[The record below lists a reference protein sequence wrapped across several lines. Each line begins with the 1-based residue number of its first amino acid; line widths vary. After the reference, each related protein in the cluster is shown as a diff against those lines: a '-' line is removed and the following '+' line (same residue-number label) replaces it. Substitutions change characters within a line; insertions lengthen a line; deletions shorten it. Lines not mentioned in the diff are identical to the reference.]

1 MITNKTLK
9 YSHAKTCGIVK
20 PPVETP
26 TIKQLP
32 DADIFNVIKPV
43 SAIKQRNTVH
53 KAEVSK
59 PRSLSP
65 KPTTLEEMR
74 HNYYINAKLQREQKI
89 NNLFRNAI

>member
-20 PPVETP
+20 PPVEAP

-43 SAIKQRNTVH
+43 SAIKQRNTVQ
-53 KAEVSK
+53 KAEVC
-59 PRSLSP
+59 
-65 KPTTLEEMR
+65 
-74 HNYYINAKLQREQKI
+74 
-89 NNLFRNAI
+89 